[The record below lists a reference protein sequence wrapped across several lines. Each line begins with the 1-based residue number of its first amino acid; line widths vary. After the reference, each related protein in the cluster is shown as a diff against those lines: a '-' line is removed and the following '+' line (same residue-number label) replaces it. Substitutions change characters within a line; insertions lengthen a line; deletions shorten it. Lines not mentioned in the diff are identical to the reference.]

1 MRVLLHTGKG
11 GVGKTS
17 LSVATALGAAE
28 HGHRVFVLSTDSAHS
43 VGDALGRPVG
53 PRPVEIAPNV
63 VAQEVAALAE
73 IDRSWSEI
81 QRFFQEMLR
90 DDADELVAEE
100 LLVFP
105 GMEEFVALRAVKE
118 IEATGE
124 FDVCVVDC
132 APTGSTLRL
141 LRLPDMLRFFMENFF
156 ETKRALARAV
166 RPVADR
172 LGVGRFIAPDE
183 VFAAFDRLCG
193 DIEDVHQI
201 LLDVDR
207 TSARLVVNPARV
219 VVEETR
225 RSFAYLSLYGVATD
239 AVLINRVLPENAT
252 GGYFAHWAERERT
265 ELLEIEQSFPVPR
278 FSAALQPTEPIGA
291 PALRSLAHELYGTRD
306 PADLFS
312 RSRPIRLEKR
322 DGRTVLEVDLPNA
335 SPGEIDV
342 AAHGSELLIRV
353 RDFQR
358 RISLPASLIGLPLAG
373 VTLEKGVLEI
383 TFSPS

>member
-1 MRVLLHTGKG
+1 M
-11 GVGKTS
+11 
-17 LSVATALGAAE
+17 
-28 HGHRVFVLSTDSAHS
+28 
-43 VGDALGRPVG
+43 
-53 PRPVEIAPNV
+53 
-63 VAQEVAALAE
+63 
-73 IDRSWSEI
+73 
-81 QRFFQEMLR
+81 
-90 DDADELVAEE
+90 
-100 LLVFP
+100 
-105 GMEEFVALRAVKE
+105 
-118 IEATGE
+118 
-124 FDVCVVDC
+124 
-132 APTGSTLRL
+132 
-141 LRLPDMLRFFMENFF
+141 
-156 ETKRALARAV
+156 
-166 RPVADR
+166 
-172 LGVGRFIAPDE
+172 
-183 VFAAFDRLCG
+183 
-193 DIEDVHQI
+193 
-201 LLDVDR
+201 
-207 TSARLVVNPARV
+207 NPARV

-291 PALRSLAHELYGTRD
+291 PALRSLARELYGTRD